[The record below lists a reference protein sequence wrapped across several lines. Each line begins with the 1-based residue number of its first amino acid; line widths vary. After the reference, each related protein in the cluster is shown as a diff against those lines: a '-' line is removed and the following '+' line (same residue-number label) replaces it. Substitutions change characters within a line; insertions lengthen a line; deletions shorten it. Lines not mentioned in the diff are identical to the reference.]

1 MFLFHRIEYKYT
13 HDIKWWTAASLS
25 FLSLLQINASINWKW
40 IFRMT
45 WNLMSKP
52 GHRALRLQPVR
63 EAQGL
68 TEQLTPAGTAPWVR
82 RLFLIQ
88 SLHLGAFL
96 PFPSPLWTWC
106 FHLGLHRRSVPL
118 LMKRTTTHTINLPFW
133 IQCTG
138 LCARLLVRWYI
149 PTPSLPCSDFSGWP
163 TGWKWSP
170 SIFQLY
176 NVQYLPYERISHLV
190 FET

>member
-1 MFLFHRIEYKYT
+1 
-13 HDIKWWTAASLS
+13 
-25 FLSLLQINASINWKW
+25 
-40 IFRMT
+40 MT

-106 FHLGLHRRSVPL
+106 FHLEGVARMNSVDPRRKL
-118 LMKRTTTHTINLPFW
+118 RTLRPVA
-133 IQCTG
+133 
-138 LCARLLVRWYI
+138 L
-149 PTPSLPCSDFSGWP
+149 S
-163 TGWKWSP
+163 
-170 SIFQLY
+170 
-176 NVQYLPYERISHLV
+176 SHHDQWRPAP
-190 FET
+190 